1 MFVCCF
7 LSYFDRRL
15 KQGNYYRPHLEVS
28 LTFRWLS
35 VMIGVYQLRPLTHTH
50 THFGDKIMAKQS
62 KTEKNIDRRVEMA
75 YSQTCGG
82 IQIMIMDTMKVLD
95 VGRQA
100 CLLGQDDEAL
110 RHIIRSFVETIRKN

>member
-1 MFVCCF
+1 
-7 LSYFDRRL
+7 
-15 KQGNYYRPHLEVS
+15 
-28 LTFRWLS
+28 
-35 VMIGVYQLRPLTHTH
+35 
-50 THFGDKIMAKQS
+50 MAKQS
-62 KTEKNIDRRVEMA
+62 KKEKNIDRRVEMA